1 MFFSIQFWSEIWL
14 LQLQIAMSLLYI
26 SHNAP
31 YLPPKILHN
40 LCFSFLLGI
49 TAVPRE
55 IENNAYATFGGASL
69 RKRPFLLTLHRWV
82 CFAWRNVCDS
92 VTEIPY

>member
-31 YLPPKILHN
+31 YLPPKFCITFVFPFCWVLQLSQEKLKTMLMQHLGGLACEN
-40 LCFSFLLGI
+40 VHFSSLF
-49 TAVPRE
+49 TAGYVSR
-55 IENNAYATFGGASL
+55 GG
-69 RKRPFLLTLHRWV
+69 T
-82 CFAWRNVCDS
+82 S
-92 VTEIPY
+92 VTQ